1 MLTSSICSKSETTLL
16 FTQATK
22 DGKSQLSVEALRA
35 FAEEGRVR
43 SAFFLLHFPTLPPNS
58 LRSRSFV
65 ILDERNRLPLSTA

>member
-1 MLTSSICSKSETTLL
+1 MLASGICSRSETTLL

-35 FAEEGRVR
+35 FVEEER
-43 SAFFLLHFPTLPPNS
+43 SAFFRLYFPTLPPNS

-65 ILDERNRLPLSTA
+65 ILDERNRLPVSAA